1 MSDSVGIYAL
11 IAAVCL
17 IFGAQGYLAIL
28 YILFYRNG
36 CKPMFTRREAMYLGA
51 ILFCVAGIFTIVA
64 AYSQTTMPQLS
75 AAFGASTMAGAAAQ
89 HCWAFR
95 GAFAKRVK

>member
-36 CKPMFTRREAMYLGA
+36 RKPMFTRREAMYLCA
-51 ILFCVAGIFTIVA
+51 ILFCAAGIFTIVA
-64 AYSQTTMPQLS
+64 VCSQTTMAHLS
-75 AAFGASTMAGAAAQ
+75 AAFGASTMTGAAAR

-95 GAFAKRVK
+95 RAFAKPVK